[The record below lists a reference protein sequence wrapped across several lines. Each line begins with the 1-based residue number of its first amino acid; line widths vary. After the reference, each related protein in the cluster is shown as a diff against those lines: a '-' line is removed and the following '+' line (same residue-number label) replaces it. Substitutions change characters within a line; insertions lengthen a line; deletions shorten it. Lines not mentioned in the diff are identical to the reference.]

1 VIQARDY
8 QEQCRDAVLAALGEK
23 PWYTD
28 GEIFRSALINLPTSA
43 GKTVVAGLIISA
55 VEGRGRCLFLADT
68 NELCD
73 QPLRKFRD
81 QFGINAALEK
91 AEDRASKLAD
101 VVIGSAQTLISA
113 DRRTRFGPDHFDY
126 IFVDEAHRGSD
137 RNKVITD
144 YFAKAKVVGQT
155 ATAFRSKLADLSKY
169 YDTVAFEMG
178 MFDLIDEGYIAPI
191 KVLTL
196 PVEIDIRGVKQT
208 RTVDGMDY
216 DKDELDT
223 KIQPYYEEICRLIM
237 EHAANRRIV
246 AFLPL
251 IKSSQEFTAIAR
263 RLGIDARHVDGKSWD
278 RKRIQEQFER
288 GDFQMLC
295 NSSLLTTGWDCPPCD
310 CLLNLAPTRSAGMFR
325 QKVGRIGRLLAGTID
340 GITDKSERK
349 ARIAA
354 SAKPDALILDF
365 LWQVERFGLMGPA
378 DLIAANG
385 DEKLAIQ
392 IRLQGLEGLQDLQ
405 GVASAV
411 QEEREAALKQALID
425 AAKRQ
430 SRFNDAINYV
440 AAVLHGR
447 SVTNYEPVS
456 RWHAKPVSKQ
466 QREWM
471 VKNGIDPDSAKDR
484 GHVSAFMNLVFGRQR
499 AGLAPWPAV
508 EALEKIGMKGAV
520 SFRDWDAYQV
530 LGGNYPFP
538 FGNYAKRKCVLRQIP
553 YSYLRWCAEQAWM
566 PKKFPIVWDWIKGVC
581 PDAIKVEPGEE
592 GEMPAVCTCIG
603 SYVPPNCPVHPRL
616 DAKKTEEPTE
626 PEPVHSQASFFD
638 CFDGE

>member
-1 VIQARDY
+1 MIQARDY

-43 GKTVVAGLIISA
+43 GKTVVAGLIIQA
-55 VEGRGRCLFLADT
+55 VEGRGRVLFLADT
-68 NELCD
+68 DELCT
-73 QPLRKFRD
+73 QPRLKFRSL
-81 QFGINAALEK
+81 FGINAAVEK
-91 AEDRASKLAD
+91 AGDEASKLSD
-101 VVIGSAQTLISA
+101 VVIGSAQTLIREN
-113 DRRTRFGPDHFDY
+113 RRTRFGSDHFDY

-144 YFAKAKVVGQT
+144 YFAKAKVIGQT

-178 MFDLIDEGYIAPI
+178 MFDLIDEGYIAPL

-196 PVEIDIRGVKQT
+196 PVEIDIRDVKQT

-216 DKDELDT
+216 DKEELDT
-223 KIQPYYEEICRLIM
+223 KIQPYYERICELIL
-237 EHAANRRIV
+237 EHAASRRIV

-278 RKRIQEQFER
+278 RSRLLEQFER
-288 GDFQMLC
+288 GDFTMLC

-325 QKVGRIGRLLAGTID
+325 QKVGRIGRVLAGIID
-340 GITDKSERK
+340 GITDKSERR
-349 ARIAA
+349 ARIAG

-430 SRFNDAINYV
+430 STFNDAINLI

-466 QREWM
+466 QVEWM
-471 VKNGIDPDSAKDR
+471 KRNRIDPNSAKDR
-484 GHVSAFMNLVFGRQR
+484 GHVSAFMNLIFGRQR
-499 AGLAPWPAV
+499 AGLAPWAVV
-508 EALEKIGMKGAV
+508 EALEKVGIKGAV
-520 SFRDWDAYQV
+520 SFNDWDAYQI

-538 FGNYAKRKCVLRQIP
+538 FGKYAERRAVLRQIP
-553 YSYLRWCAEQAWM
+553 YGYLRWCAEQAWM
-566 PKKFPIVWDWIKGVC
+566 PKKFPIVWDWIKDVC
-581 PDAIKVEPGEE
+581 PDAIKVAPGDE
-592 GEMPAVCTCIG
+592 GEMPEVCTCIG
-603 SYVPPNCPVHPRL
+603 SYIPPNCPVHPRPQSPDERKQGVL
-616 DAKKTEEPTE
+616 EL
-626 PEPVHSQASFFD
+626 FD
-638 CFDGE
+638 CLDGD